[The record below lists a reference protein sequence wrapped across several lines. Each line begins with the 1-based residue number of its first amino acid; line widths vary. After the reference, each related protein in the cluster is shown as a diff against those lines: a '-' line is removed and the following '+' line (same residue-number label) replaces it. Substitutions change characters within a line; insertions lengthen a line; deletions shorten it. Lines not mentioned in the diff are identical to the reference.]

1 MNSSHHARNTILTY
15 LVITFAGSA
24 IFWYIMIRAG
34 SIHPGGVDLTFALM
48 WVPGLAGLFTTF
60 LFNHNLRGMGWRPG
74 KARYLLFAYALPI
87 AYGLLVY
94 GSAWLTGLV
103 GFQPNL
109 PFKAPLPGYIV
120 VAATVIFLFLALPA
134 ALGEEIGWRGLLVP
148 QLARLTSFP
157 KVALISGLIWLLWHI
172 PLILFADYNSGA
184 PAWYALACFSV
195 EIMGMSFVITWLRL
209 KSGSLWPAAV
219 LHASHNLF
227 IQSIFDRLVLR
238 SSVSLYITTEFGIG
252 LALVLLAL
260 GIFFWQWARKNPGEL
275 SYERS
280 AS

>member
-1 MNSSHHARNTILTY
+1 MDSSHQARNTIITY
-15 LVITFAGSA
+15 LAITFAGSA
-24 IFWYIMIRAG
+24 IFWYFMIRAG
-34 SIHPGGVDLTFALM
+34 NTHPGGVDLTFALM
-48 WVPGLAGLFTTF
+48 WVPGLAGLLTTF
-60 LFNHNLRGMGWRPG
+60 LFNHNLKGMGWRPG

-94 GSAWLTGLV
+94 GSAWLTGLI
-103 GFQPNL
+103 GFQPSL
-109 PFKAPLPGYIV
+109 PFKVPLPGYIV

-184 PAWYALACFSV
+184 PVWYALTCFSV
-195 EIMGMSFVITWLRL
+195 MIMGMSFVIAWVRL